1 MIDMALKWHHKN
13 NKITYFIAFWHSN
26 TKQHAPKFLKRPK
39 GGSQSETMEQED
51 SWGTLFNS

>member
-1 MIDMALKWHHKN
+1 M
-13 NKITYFIAFWHSN
+13 FWHSN
-26 TKQHAPKFLKRPK
+26 TKQRAPKFLKRPK